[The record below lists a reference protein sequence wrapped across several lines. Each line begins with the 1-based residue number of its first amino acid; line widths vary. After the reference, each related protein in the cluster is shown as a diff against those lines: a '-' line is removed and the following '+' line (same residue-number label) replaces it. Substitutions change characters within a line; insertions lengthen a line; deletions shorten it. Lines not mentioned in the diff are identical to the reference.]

1 MSRSR
6 RGGLRGLIVSGVCVL
21 AFAACGSSATS
32 STKGSSQPGDS
43 ELSTAKAK
51 GNGSPQK
58 RIDVCA
64 VITPEDAATVFA
76 ETATSQP
83 SASAEPL
90 VSGLCIYS
98 HPGDDPQVRNLL
110 QIRVYPGEQ
119 FYGERLFPSA
129 TALSGSGD
137 KGFIDVDPKQ
147 HTIDLQFVK
156 NGKTGVIAYTTGAG
170 VDIATRADA
179 VKAVGKKLAAAM

>member
-1 MSRSR
+1 MSVSR
-6 RGGLRGLIVSGVCVL
+6 RGGVRRLIVGGVGAL
-21 AFAACGSSATS
+21 ALAACGSSATS
-32 STKGSSQPGDS
+32 STQGSSRPADS
-43 ELSTAKAK
+43 TSSASNSKGNSSSKAK
-51 GNGSPQK
+51 F
-58 RIDVCA
+58 DVCA
-64 VITPEDAATVFA
+64 VITPADAATVFT

-98 HPGDDPQVRNLL
+98 HPGDDLQVRNLL

-156 NGKTGVIAYTTGAG
+156 NGTTGVIAYTTGPG